1 MSPDVER
8 RHGGRAL
15 ALPRPGATGL
25 GQAAPFGGLPG
36 RGERAL
42 QARGLSGR
50 RLRLLGACATRGAGA
65 TAQPVVERL
74 QTPAQ
79 ARLAARGPR
88 RPPQDAEAAR
98 GEAVEQGQGGAAVD
112 LPRAPQQQVH
122 ACQPG
127 IEVDGSNAVGTLEA
141 WLEDPAPPGTLVQVG
156 LLTPEDDGELEYE
169 RDTSDGESLPF
180 GVATAADLVG
190 LAVEVRRASD
200 GAVLFAGTTPP
211 LRID

>member
-1 MSPDVER
+1 
-8 RHGGRAL
+8 
-15 ALPRPGATGL
+15 
-25 GQAAPFGGLPG
+25 
-36 RGERAL
+36 
-42 QARGLSGR
+42 
-50 RLRLLGACATRGAGA
+50 
-65 TAQPVVERL
+65 
-74 QTPAQ
+74 
-79 ARLAARGPR
+79 
-88 RPPQDAEAAR
+88 
-98 GEAVEQGQGGAAVD
+98 
-112 LPRAPQQQVH
+112 
-122 ACQPG
+122 
-127 IEVDGSNAVGTLEA
+127 VDGSNAVGTLEA